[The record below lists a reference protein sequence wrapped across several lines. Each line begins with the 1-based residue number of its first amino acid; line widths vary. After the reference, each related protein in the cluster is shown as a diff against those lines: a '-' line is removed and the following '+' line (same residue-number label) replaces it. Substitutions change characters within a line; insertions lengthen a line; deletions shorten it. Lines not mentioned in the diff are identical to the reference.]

1 MKKIIFVL
9 GLVMIILLLESCI
22 GVPTV
27 APAFYEKTNSHQII
41 AVLPFEMIFTG
52 KKSKKLTFEQ
62 IQKIEEV
69 ESISFQKSLYD
80 QLMRESDYSRHPIR
94 VDIQPIYATNRILD
108 DNRISI
114 RDSWYMDPVELA
126 RILRVD
132 AVVRTQIEKK
142 RYMSNGAS
150 LGIEIGSA
158 ILSALL
164 DDSSAFSI
172 ILPTSGIKA
181 SCFLINGNDGTNLWS
196 VKIADETDWRMPANA
211 IIENINH
218 YISEKFPY
226 R

>member
-1 MKKIIFVL
+1 MKKISFVL
-9 GLVMIILLLESCI
+9 CLVMLILLLESCV

-41 AVLPFEMIFTG
+41 AILPYEMIFTG
-52 KKSKKLTFEQ
+52 KKPKKLTLEQ
-62 IQKIEEV
+62 VQKIEEV

-80 QLMRESDYSRHPIR
+80 QLIQESDYSHHPIR
-94 VDIQPIYATNRILD
+94 VDIQPVYTTNRILD
-108 DNRISI
+108 ENHIGI

-126 RILRVD
+126 GLLHVD
-132 AVVRTQIEKK
+132 AVVRTQVEKK

-164 DDSSAFSI
+164 DDSSTFSI
-172 ILPTSGIKA
+172 TMPTSGIKI
-181 SCFLINGNDGTNLWS
+181 SCFLLNGNDGTNLWS